1 MKRTRITA
9 LLLALLF
16 LATCLVSCGGP
27 SDLLIPPDD
36 DEDTSPNGRPGTG
49 DTTHGDDAGD
59 ELTELPS
66 AVVINE
72 VASKNDTLAA
82 PDGGYYDWIELYNGG
97 DETVD
102 LSGWGLSDGKK
113 DLKKFVFPN
122 GTTLAAGAYLVVWT
136 DGVGDDGSS
145 RTGLYAAF
153 GISADGETVYLS
165 DTDGN
170 LRSRLA
176 VPALRKNTTY
186 GRATDASEVFA
197 TLSPTPGQTNDG
209 AVTLLAASVL
219 SFTHESGFYAEDFD
233 LGISAPDGYTIYYT
247 TDCTD
252 PATSPTASRLK
263 YDGTVRI
270 TDPSGALTHSA
281 AYFAALGENKT
292 DTSYVDQCFVLR
304 ACAKDADGNQT
315 VTVTKNYLVGKNDR
329 ADLTGIPTVMLTTDA
344 TRIYGEDGLFTRY
357 KIEGL
362 EEQVNLTFLSSD
374 GTYSFDQEVGISIR
388 GSSTRGSAQKNLNV
402 VARSAYDGNSVFK
415 ENPFP
420 DVAYTKGVV
429 LRHDNMSSMLPGQGY
444 IQDIVSNRDIVTQNS
459 FYVTVFLDGEYFGLY
474 NLYERVNDDFIGTH
488 YGVDPDH
495 VEIVKFGRESDTPG
509 AVDAYQSAMSYLKT
523 ADLTK
528 TENVTKLEEMIDLDS
543 LIDLWCVQTYL
554 DNGDFTM
561 SQNISAWR
569 VSDPSL
575 ESPANPYADGR
586 WRFIIFDLDY
596 TLCGNCVSVKD
607 AYNRNTFTAKPK
619 NSAIP
624 TAFSEWAEVANFM
637 KSEDLR
643 IRFGRAFLTVME
655 ECDYETVVKPILDA
669 QLAFVKTHG
678 GIYLHRYNY
687 KSSSGSIRDVESFDR
702 YTKYQY
708 DFWMNRAAYIEEYLL
723 DYLGLTMS
731 ELI

>member
-1 MKRTRITA
+1 M
-9 LLLALLF
+9 
-16 LATCLVSCGGP
+16 
-27 SDLLIPPDD
+27 
-36 DEDTSPNGRPGTG
+36 
-49 DTTHGDDAGD
+49 
-59 ELTELPS
+59 
-66 AVVINE
+66 
-72 VASKNDTLAA
+72 
-82 PDGGYYDWIELYNGG
+82 
-97 DETVD
+97 
-102 LSGWGLSDGKK
+102 
-113 DLKKFVFPN
+113 
-122 GTTLAAGAYLVVWT
+122 
-136 DGVGDDGSS
+136 
-145 RTGLYAAF
+145 
-153 GISADGETVYLS
+153 
-165 DTDGN
+165 
-170 LRSRLA
+170 
-176 VPALRKNTTY
+176 
-186 GRATDASEVFA
+186 FA

-209 AVTLLAASVL
+209 SVTILAASVL
-219 SFTHESGFYAEDFD
+219 SFTHESGFYSEAFD
-233 LGISAPDGYTIYYT
+233 LGITAPDGYSIYYT

-252 PATSPTASRLK
+252 PATSKTARRLT

-281 AYFAALGENKT
+281 EYFAALGENKT

-315 VTVTKNYLVGKNDR
+315 ATVTKNYLIGKNDR
-329 ADLTGIPTVMLTTDA
+329 ADLTGIPTLMLTTDA
-344 TRIYGEDGLFTRY
+344 SRIYGENGLFTLY
-357 KIEGL
+357 KKEGL

-374 GTYSFDQEVGISIR
+374 GTYWFDQEVGISIR

-402 VARSAYDGNSVFK
+402 VARSAYDGNSIFK

-420 DVAYTKGVV
+420 DVPYTKGVV

-444 IQDIVSNRDIVTQNS
+444 IQDVVSNRDIVTQNS

-474 NLYERVNDDFIGTH
+474 NLYERVNDDFLGAH

-509 AVDAYQSAMSYLKT
+509 AVDAYKSAMTYLKT

-528 TENVTKLEEMIDLDS
+528 AENVAKLEEVIDLDS

-596 TLCGNCVSVKD
+596 TLCGNGVSAKE
-607 AYNRNTFTAKPK
+607 AYKRNTFTAKPK

-624 TAFSEWAEVANFM
+624 TAFSEWDEVVNFM
-637 KSEDLR
+637 RSQDLR

-669 QLAFVKTHG
+669 QLDFVKTHG

-687 KSSSGSIRDVESFDR
+687 KSSSGSIRDVSSFDS
-702 YTKYQY
+702 YTRYQY
-708 DFWMNRAAYIEEYLL
+708 DFWKNRAAYVEDYLL

-731 ELI
+731 DLI